1 MRGEIHYIK
10 QVINVVVDK
19 TDKKDVPPSNEE
31 YNKFNEQLDR
41 IDATISASEDLIE
54 SRTFEI
60 AAGSL
65 VLSLTILSLLRDSE
79 HFPDWGMYPT
89 TTIWVIFTISILLHY
104 WSQFAARKAAL
115 RISETIREKMKLS
128 AKYDDCE
135 LNDLQDQEFRLV
147 NKLNAITPRLLT
159 IGIILLIAFTCYC
172 FFII

>member
-1 MRGEIHYIK
+1 M
-10 QVINVVVDK
+10 
-19 TDKKDVPPSNEE
+19 
-31 YNKFNEQLDR
+31 
-41 IDATISASEDLIE
+41 
-54 SRTFEI
+54 

-65 VLSLTILSLLRDSE
+65 VLSLTILSLLRESE
-79 HFPDWGMYPT
+79 CFPSWGMYPT
-89 TTIWVIFTISILLHY
+89 SIIWAIFTISILLHY

-147 NKLNAITPRLLT
+147 NKLNAITPWLLT

>member
-1 MRGEIHYIK
+1 MRAGYTRVKHE
-10 QVINVVVDK
+10 INVVINK
-19 TDKKDVPPSNEE
+19 NEEKSSSLATEE
-31 YNKFNEQLDR
+31 YNQFNEQLDR

-65 VLSLTILSLLRDSE
+65 VLSLTILSFLRDSE

-89 TTIWVIFTISILLHY
+89 ITIWGIFTMSILLHY

-115 RISETIREKMKLS
+115 RISETIHEKMKLS

-135 LNDLQDQEFRLV
+135 LNDLQVQEFRLV
-147 NKLNAITPRLLT
+147 NKLNAITPWLLT

-172 FFII
+172 FCII